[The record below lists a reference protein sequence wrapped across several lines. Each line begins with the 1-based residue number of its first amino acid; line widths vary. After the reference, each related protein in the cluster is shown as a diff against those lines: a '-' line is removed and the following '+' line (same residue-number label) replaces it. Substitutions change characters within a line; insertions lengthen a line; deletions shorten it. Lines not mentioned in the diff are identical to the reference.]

1 MIFIGKINT
10 NDGKGVFKGCVKT
23 LFSIIIAVDRLS
35 VRKGKRG
42 RQDGERSILYLLAL
56 FAVRHWDAA
65 GGAELFV
72 YLLAYIALT
81 AGIFLQMVKNAR
93 HFQFFDENF
102 LMLLATIGAMVI
114 GKYAEAVGA
123 MLFFQIGKL
132 IETVSMSQTKKSIAK
147 YMDIRPDT
155 ANKKSGSGEAVVE
168 PSELN
173 IGDIIIIRPGEKIP
187 VDAMVTAGVSTVD
200 MKALTGEAEP
210 EEVKIGTKL
219 FSGSI
224 NLSGLLEAR
233 VMKVYAES
241 TASRIMRL
249 VEDANQKKSKK
260 ENFADR
266 FTRYYTPF
274 VTLLGILVMILPP
287 MMMPS
292 HDTEIWMYR
301 GLIFLVAACPL
312 GLLISV
318 PLAFL
323 GGIGAA
329 SKQGVMIKGSN
340 YLEALSE
347 TETFIFDKTGTLT
360 KGVFH
365 VKEVC
370 PRGGSEEELLEITA
384 YAEAYSNHPIAVSLK
399 EAYGKEIDMMRVQ
412 EAKEHLG
419 YGVEALL
426 DGRKVYIG
434 NSKFMNKL
442 GLYYHPVASV
452 GSAVHVAVEGEYKG
466 YILIADVMR
475 KDAKRT
481 VRWLNRHQLEVVMLT
496 GDNERVAEDVAKQL
510 GIESVYA
517 NLMPEDKVEQLEE
530 FMESQMEQEK
540 LAFIGDGINDA
551 PVLARADVGI
561 AMGGLGADAAL
572 EAADIILLEDEPS
585 RIINAI
591 RISRGTVRAVKQN
604 LVFAIGMKVLL
615 LIMAFFGY
623 VTMQDAIVADM
634 GIMLINILNS
644 FWVIKYPE

>member
-1 MIFIGKINT
+1 MAREVKNKFMEV
-10 NDGKGVFKGCVKT
+10 GVG
-23 LFSIIIAVDRLS
+23 
-35 VRKGKRG
+35 
-42 RQDGERSILYLLAL
+42 SILYLLAL
-56 FAVRHWDAA
+56 FAVRHWDTA

-81 AGIFLQMVKNAR
+81 AGIFLQMVKNVR

-384 YAEAYSNHPIAVSLK
+384 YAEAYSNHPIAMSLK
-399 EAYGKEIDMMRVQ
+399 EAYGKEIDMMRVR

-419 YGVEALL
+419 YGVEALI
-426 DGRKVYIG
+426 DGKKVYIG

-442 GLYYHPVASV
+442 GLYYHPVAAV

-475 KDAKRT
+475 KDAKKT

-510 GIESVYA
+510 GIDSVYA

-604 LVFAIGMKVLL
+604 LVFGIGMKVLL

>member
-1 MIFIGKINT
+1 MAREVKNKFMEV
-10 NDGKGVFKGCVKT
+10 GVG
-23 LFSIIIAVDRLS
+23 
-35 VRKGKRG
+35 
-42 RQDGERSILYLLAL
+42 SILYLLAL

-442 GLYYHPVASV
+442 GLYYHPVTSV

-475 KDAKRT
+475 KDAKKT

>member
-1 MIFIGKINT
+1 MG
-10 NDGKGVFKGCVKT
+10 
-23 LFSIIIAVDRLS
+23 
-35 VRKGKRG
+35 
-42 RQDGERSILYLLAL
+42 SILYLLAL

-475 KDAKRT
+475 KDAKKT

>member
-1 MIFIGKINT
+1 MAREVKNKFMEV
-10 NDGKGVFKGCVKT
+10 GVG
-23 LFSIIIAVDRLS
+23 
-35 VRKGKRG
+35 
-42 RQDGERSILYLLAL
+42 SILYLLAL
-56 FAVRHWDAA
+56 FAVRHWDVV

-72 YLLAYIALT
+72 YLLAYITLT

-370 PRGGSEEELLEITA
+370 PRGSSAEELLEITA

-399 EAYGKEIDMMRVQ
+399 EAYGKEIDTMRVQ

-442 GLYYHPVASV
+442 GLYYHPVTSV

-475 KDAKRT
+475 KDAKKT

>member
-1 MIFIGKINT
+1 MAREVKNKFMEV
-10 NDGKGVFKGCVKT
+10 GVG
-23 LFSIIIAVDRLS
+23 
-35 VRKGKRG
+35 
-42 RQDGERSILYLLAL
+42 SILYLLAL

-475 KDAKRT
+475 KDAKKT

-644 FWVIKYPE
+644 FWVIKHPE

>member
-1 MIFIGKINT
+1 MAREVKNKFMEV
-10 NDGKGVFKGCVKT
+10 GVG
-23 LFSIIIAVDRLS
+23 
-35 VRKGKRG
+35 
-42 RQDGERSILYLLAL
+42 SILYLLAF
-56 FAVRHWDAA
+56 FAVRHWDVA
-65 GGAELFV
+65 GGAKLFV

-155 ANKKSGSGEAVVE
+155 ANKKSGSGEAVVK

-173 IGDIIIIRPGEKIP
+173 IGDTIIIRPGEKIP

-292 HDTEIWMYR
+292 HDTEIWIYR

-370 PRGGSEEELLEITA
+370 PRGSSAEELLEITA

-475 KDAKRT
+475 KDAKKT

>member
-1 MIFIGKINT
+1 MAREVKNKFMEV
-10 NDGKGVFKGCVKT
+10 GVG
-23 LFSIIIAVDRLS
+23 
-35 VRKGKRG
+35 
-42 RQDGERSILYLLAL
+42 SILYLLAL

>member
-1 MIFIGKINT
+1 MAREVKNKFMEV
-10 NDGKGVFKGCVKT
+10 GVG
-23 LFSIIIAVDRLS
+23 
-35 VRKGKRG
+35 
-42 RQDGERSILYLLAL
+42 SILYLLAL
-56 FAVRHWDAA
+56 FAVRHWDVV

-72 YLLAYIALT
+72 YLLAYITLT

-102 LMLLATIGAMVI
+102 LMLLATIGAMLI

-292 HDTEIWMYR
+292 HDTEIWIYR

-370 PRGGSEEELLEITA
+370 PRGSSAEELLEITA

-475 KDAKRT
+475 KDAKKT

>member
-1 MIFIGKINT
+1 MAREVKNKFMEV
-10 NDGKGVFKGCVKT
+10 GVG
-23 LFSIIIAVDRLS
+23 
-35 VRKGKRG
+35 
-42 RQDGERSILYLLAL
+42 SILYLLAL

-102 LMLLATIGAMVI
+102 LMVLATIGAMVI

-155 ANKKSGSGEAVVE
+155 ANKKSGSSEAVVE

-301 GLIFLVAACPL
+301 GLIVLVAACPL

-384 YAEAYSNHPIAVSLK
+384 YAEAHSNHPIAVSLK

-475 KDAKRT
+475 KDAKKT
-481 VRWLNRHQLEVVMLT
+481 VRWLKRHQLEVVMLT

>member
-1 MIFIGKINT
+1 
-10 NDGKGVFKGCVKT
+10 
-23 LFSIIIAVDRLS
+23 
-35 VRKGKRG
+35 
-42 RQDGERSILYLLAL
+42 
-56 FAVRHWDAA
+56 
-65 GGAELFV
+65 
-72 YLLAYIALT
+72 
-81 AGIFLQMVKNAR
+81 
-93 HFQFFDENF
+93 
-102 LMLLATIGAMVI
+102 
-114 GKYAEAVGA
+114 
-123 MLFFQIGKL
+123 
-132 IETVSMSQTKKSIAK
+132 
-147 YMDIRPDT
+147 MDIRPDT

-475 KDAKRT
+475 KDAKKT

>member
-1 MIFIGKINT
+1 MAREVKNKFMEV
-10 NDGKGVFKGCVKT
+10 GVG
-23 LFSIIIAVDRLS
+23 
-35 VRKGKRG
+35 
-42 RQDGERSILYLLAL
+42 SILYLLAL
-56 FAVRHWDAA
+56 FAVRHWDVV

-72 YLLAYIALT
+72 YLLAYITLT

-173 IGDIIIIRPGEKIP
+173 IGDITIIRPGEKIP

-370 PRGGSEEELLEITA
+370 PRGESAEELLEITA
-384 YAEAYSNHPIAVSLK
+384 YAEAYSNHPIAMSLK
-399 EAYGKEIDMMRVQ
+399 EAYGKEIDTMRVQ

-442 GLYYHPVASV
+442 GLYYHPVTSV

-475 KDAKRT
+475 KDAKKT